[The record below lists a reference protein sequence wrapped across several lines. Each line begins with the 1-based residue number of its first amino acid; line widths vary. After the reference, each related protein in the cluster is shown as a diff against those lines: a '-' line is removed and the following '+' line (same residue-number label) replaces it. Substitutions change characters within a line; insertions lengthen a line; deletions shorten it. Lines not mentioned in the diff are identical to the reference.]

1 MNRLRAHIGPLWP
14 YVVLIAIPTAAF
26 VIPDLIGGHL
36 LITGD
41 NLQQNYPLHVLVGS
55 MLRHGQLPFWNQ
67 YIFSGTPLMADF
79 NAGAF
84 YPLTGLFVALPDRAA
99 WVATEVVVFA
109 AIAIGMYVFL
119 RALKLSTVAC
129 LLAAMTFAFAGPVLS
144 QVNHVDMTE
153 GFVAIPWMLLAV
165 LHIVRDGR
173 WRWSILLGIAYATV
187 ILAGAPEAM
196 LDEAF
201 LIVAFAVMSA
211 GLNQERWWRVLT
223 RCGAGAALA
232 LSLAAIQWLPGLEA
246 ISSSQRGSGVFAAAG
261 SYPRPYAIFG
271 LVPYIDGGYGHLNE
285 APFFG
290 QYNLPEVGI
299 YLGILPSSH

>member
-1 MNRLRAHIGPLWP
+1 VNRLRAHVGPLWP

-26 VIPDLIGGHL
+26 VLPDLIGGHL

-79 NAGAF
+79 NAGVF
-84 YPLTGLFVALPDRAA
+84 YPLTGLFVVLPDRAA
-99 WVATEVVVFA
+99 WVATEVIVFA
-109 AIAIGMYVFL
+109 AIAVGMYVFL

-129 LLAAMTFAFAGPVLS
+129 VLAAATYAFAGPVLS

-173 WRWSILLGIAYATV
+173 WRWVILLGIAYATV

-196 LDEAF
+196 LDEAL
-201 LIVAFAVMSA
+201 LIAAFAVMSA
-211 GLNQERWWRVLT
+211 GLNRERWWRIVT

-246 ISSSQRGSGVFAAAG
+246 IRNSQRGSGVVAAAG
-261 SYPRPYAIFG
+261 SYPRPYTVWCPISMAG
-271 LVPYIDGGYGHLNE
+271 T
-285 APFFG
+285 
-290 QYNLPEVGI
+290 GI
-299 YLGILPSSH
+299 SRRRPSSVNTTCPRSGSTWAFCLSSR